1 MVTDPV
7 AVDVVNACTVIPTPC
22 EVAECVVVPADART
36 GAVGALSKART
47 SLTPPV
53 EANVTAVPVSAVATS
68 ATASAES
75 TLLSA
80 GTFAVAGASV
90 VVVLADPATVTAKG
104 AAEAGAITS
113 AVLVK
118 AAAMTIAVF
127 LNEFI
132 FLLIIIDLIRQ
143 GNS

>member
-1 MVTDPV
+1 
-7 AVDVVNACTVIPTPC
+7 
-22 EVAECVVVPADART
+22 
-36 GAVGALSKART
+36 
-47 SLTPPV
+47 
-53 EANVTAVPVSAVATS
+53 
-68 ATASAES
+68 
-75 TLLSA
+75 LLSA

-143 GNS
+143 DSS